1 VVDLTISVCIVEFS
15 QFLFQIEVWS
25 LKSAV
30 DSSLLMQYWLA
41 DAHEPVHCPKTWQNA
56 FELLGLKW
64 LRLHHCM
71 AVHLFEKKL
80 WMTSKPIFFHDFI
93 TSVLSYLAWAI
104 YRVLNPSI
112 T

>member
-1 VVDLTISVCIVEFS
+1 MVDLTISVCIVEFS

-41 DAHEPVHCPKTWQNA
+41 DAREPVHCPKTWQNA

-71 AVHLFEKKL
+71 AVHLFEKK
-80 WMTSKPIFFHDFI
+80 
-93 TSVLSYLAWAI
+93 
-104 YRVLNPSI
+104 NCG
-112 T
+112 